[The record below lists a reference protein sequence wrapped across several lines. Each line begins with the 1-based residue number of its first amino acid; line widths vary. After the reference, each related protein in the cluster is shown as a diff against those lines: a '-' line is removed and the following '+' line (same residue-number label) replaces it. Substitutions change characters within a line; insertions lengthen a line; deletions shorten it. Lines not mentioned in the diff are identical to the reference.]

1 MKDSESK
8 RLIIDKI
15 GKVVRAELL
24 HLCSDNFSSS
34 LLQQDASDFRTFDF
48 NIVIQE
54 AKRCTPTLHQLLT
67 QFLRKKSVKRDDSAI
82 LATLICIMAYHHRN
96 RINLFQK
103 IVSLLQHAGHCSKMV
118 RLITCYDSHSVL
130 CTIIIFIGI

>member
-48 NIVIQE
+48 NIVVQE
-54 AKRCTPTLHQLLT
+54 AKRCTPSCTLHQLLT
-67 QFLRKKSVKRDDSAI
+67 HFLRKKSVKRDDSAI
-82 LATLICIMAYHHRN
+82 LATLICIMAYHH
-96 RINLFQK
+96 L
-103 IVSLLQHAGHCSKMV
+103 
-118 RLITCYDSHSVL
+118 
-130 CTIIIFIGI
+130 